1 MVVVVDGIG
10 FQKPPVGPVRP
21 DSPVRRKSPA
31 APSVIEDRDFGE
43 VLRQEIDRGEI
54 KFSGHAT
61 MRMRTQN
68 ISLSQSEMTRLG
80 EAVNRAEAKGARES
94 LILMD
99 KLALI
104 VSIRNRTVI
113 TAVDEERMKENVFTN
128 IDSAVIV

>member
-1 MVVVVDGIG
+1 M
-10 FQKPPVGPVRP
+10 GPVKP
-21 DSPVRRKSPA
+21 DSPVRRKSPGTPEA
-31 APSVIEDRDFGE
+31 IEGRDFSE
-43 VLRQEIDRGEI
+43 VLRKELDREEI
-54 KFSGHAT
+54 KFSGHAK
-61 MRMRTQN
+61 MRMMTQN

-113 TAVDEERMKENVFTN
+113 TAVNEERMKENVFTN

>member
-10 FQKPPVGPVRP
+10 FQKPPVGPVKP
-21 DSPVRRKSPA
+21 ATPVGRKSAPA
-31 APSVIEDRDFGE
+31 PGAIEGKDFSE
-43 VLRQEIDRGEI
+43 VLRREIDKGDIR
-54 KFSGHAT
+54 FSGHAET
-61 MRMRTQN
+61 RMRTRN
-68 ISLSQSEMTRLG
+68 ISLSQAEMARLND
-80 EAVNRAEAKGARES
+80 AVNRAEAKGARES

-113 TAVDEERMKENVFTN
+113 TAVDEERMKESVFTN

>member
-1 MVVVVDGIG
+1 LVVVVDGTV
-10 FQKPPVGPVRP
+10 FQRLPVGPVKP
-21 DSPVRRKSPA
+21 DSPVRGKS
-31 APSVIEDRDFGE
+31 APTPSTIEGRGFGE
-43 VLRQEIDRGEI
+43 VLRQEIDREEI

-68 ISLSQSEMTRLG
+68 ISLSQSEITRLG